1 MKERC
6 PSAKFVA
13 VAKLT
18 DHSLQ
23 FTRRSVNRGCG
34 VADAVPERGK
44 GMSIGESSSQLIIR
58 ASESLKVFWLM
69 RSTFKAR
76 LAASG
81 CHRSLMRLRLVCITG
96 QLEAMSSM
104 PLDTPFIRAY
114 TRVGRD
120 GSRTIQ
126 SRHPHQ

>member
-1 MKERC
+1 
-6 PSAKFVA
+6 
-13 VAKLT
+13 
-18 DHSLQ
+18 
-23 FTRRSVNRGCG
+23 
-34 VADAVPERGK
+34 
-44 GMSIGESSSQLIIR
+44 MSIGESSSQLIIR
-58 ASESLKVFWLM
+58 ASESLEVFWLM

-96 QLEAMSSM
+96 LLEAMSSM